1 MSITFTK
8 IFAIVGIAT
17 TVVVLWPAAKGPY
30 NRLKNNAN
38 EALNDEFVVD
48 NYKAEYIKLHEKK
61 TQIKKSLEKL
71 SVDQAV
77 NAKKTAYAKDKLA
90 SAKSAL
96 LSIGTA
102 DLSKFNHAKDI
113 YETAKTEVQNLE
125 TMAVVY
131 SNAVSKL
138 ETSLQLVESSMQ
150 KAKANV
156 DALSA
161 KKALVE
167 NMKAVNETVESL
179 RGVGDDAGMNAA
191 IEKLDEN
198 ALKESI
204 KLEALSEDSM
214 PKTTSKEAAEEY
226 LKSL

>member
-1 MSITFTK
+1 MTK
-8 IFAIVGIAT
+8 TEIIVTIGIA
-17 TVVVLWPAAKGPY
+17 VAVAVICPALKGPY

-96 LSIGTA
+96 LSIGTT
-102 DLSKFNHAKDI
+102 DLSKFNYAKDI

-138 ETSLQLVESSMQ
+138 QTSLQLVESSMQ
-150 KAKANV
+150 KAKTNV
-156 DALSA
+156 DALSS

-179 RGVGDDAGMNAA
+179 RGVGDDHGMNAA
-191 IEKLDEN
+191 LEKLDEN
-198 ALKESI
+198 AIRESI

-226 LKSL
+226 LKNL